1 MASNSGR
8 KKTKAEVK
16 EYKNAVKLS
25 VTALESTIDTR
36 NANLVGSDELSVPDF
51 PDDTAKEARL
61 PWRIRVKRFI
71 KKHTFEIGLSVVVTI
86 LTALVGWYGSM
97 LIDLKVDG
105 AILAT
110 KLDTVSTQI
119 ESLDTD
125 NVTREL
131 LNIQLDALKKELSY
145 EVEIDWIEIENRIS
159 LLEQQI
165 ALVQESIQK
174 EEQNKKAE

>member
-1 MASNSGR
+1 MANNNVR

-16 EYKNAVKLS
+16 NYRNAVKLS

-51 PDDTAKEARL
+51 SDGTPEEARL
-61 PWRIRVKRFI
+61 PLRIRAKRFI
-71 KKHTFEIGLSVVVTI
+71 KKHIFEVGLSVAVTI
-86 LTALVGWYGSM
+86 LTALVGWYGAT
-97 LIDLKVDG
+97 LIDLKVDC
-105 AILAT
+105 AVLEA

-131 LNIQLDALKKELSY
+131 LNIQLDTLKKELSY
-145 EVEIDWIEIENRIS
+145 EQEINRIEIENRID

-174 EEQNKKAE
+174 ESQNNTDE

>member
-1 MASNSGR
+1 MANNNGR

-25 VTALESTIDTR
+25 VPALESTIDTR

-51 PDDTAKEARL
+51 SDDTEKEARL

-71 KKHTFEIGLSVVVTI
+71 KKHTFEVGLSLAVTI
-86 LTALVGWYGSM
+86 LTALVGWYGLT
-97 LIDLKVDG
+97 LIDLKVDC
-105 AILAT
+105 AVLET
-110 KLDTVSTQI
+110 QLDTVSTQI
-119 ESLDTD
+119 ERLDTD

-145 EVEIDWIEIENRIS
+145 EQEIDRIEIENRIG

-165 ALVQESIQK
+165 ALVQESVQK
-174 EEQNKKAE
+174 ESQNKKGE

>member
-1 MASNSGR
+1 MANNNGR
-8 KKTKAEVK
+8 KKTRAEVK
-16 EYKNAVKLS
+16 EYKNAVKLWT
-25 VTALESTIDTR
+25 TALESTIDTR
-36 NANLVGSDELSVPDF
+36 NANLVGSDELSAPDF
-51 PDDTAKEARL
+51 SDDTAKEARL
-61 PWRIRVKRFI
+61 PLRRRVKRFI
-71 KKHTFEIGLSVVVTI
+71 KKYTFEVGLSVVVTV
-86 LTALVGWYGSM
+86 LTALAGWYS
-97 LIDLKVDG
+97 LTLLDLKVDS
-105 AILAT
+105 AVLAT

-131 LNIQLDALKKELSY
+131 LNIQLNALEKELSY
-145 EVEIDWIEIENRIS
+145 ELEIDRIEIENRIG

>member
-1 MASNSGR
+1 MANNNGR

-36 NANLVGSDELSVPDF
+36 NANLVGSDEFSVPDF
-51 PDDTAKEARL
+51 SDDTPKEARL

-71 KKHTFEIGLSVVVTI
+71 KKHTFEVGLSVAVTI
-86 LTALVGWYGSM
+86 LTALVGWYGVT
-97 LIDLKVDG
+97 LIDLKVDC
-105 AILAT
+105 AVLET
-110 KLDTVSTQI
+110 KLDTVSSQI

-131 LNIQLDALKKELSY
+131 LNIQLDALKQELSY
-145 EVEIDWIEIENRIS
+145 EQEIDRIEIENRIG

-165 ALVQESIQK
+165 ALVQESVHK
-174 EEQNKKAE
+174 ESQNKTGE

>member
-1 MASNSGR
+1 
-8 KKTKAEVK
+8 
-16 EYKNAVKLS
+16 
-25 VTALESTIDTR
+25 
-36 NANLVGSDELSVPDF
+36 
-51 PDDTAKEARL
+51 
-61 PWRIRVKRFI
+61 
-71 KKHTFEIGLSVVVTI
+71 
-86 LTALVGWYGSM
+86 M

-145 EVEIDWIEIENRIS
+145 EAEIDWIEIENRIS

-174 EEQNKKAE
+174 EEQTKKAE